1 MSREP
6 HSFKRL
12 VLGLQPG
19 AHDRTMRLAVELADL
34 LHLDLLGLFLED
46 TSLLDLAGIPFSREF
61 RPLGGGWH
69 TIDLDRL
76 LHDFDLAARSIE
88 RKFMGA
94 AKHLPTG
101 YQFEVAR
108 GSLAKTFASVSRRD
122 DIVMI
127 VEPRSPAER
136 ATQQFAWLLEAAF
149 RSAAA
154 VMLVPPHIARTKGPV
169 VAIAASAGDPC
180 IRAAAAIALAA
191 REELVIIDTDGGI
204 ADDADLRKLAA
215 DTGLAIQH
223 AAAASLN
230 LTDPAACALAFR
242 QIQERLIV
250 MSRVAFANQPASEI
264 AAARRVPVLVVEP
277 EEVAADDIMPRPP
290 AVH

>member
-69 TIDLDRL
+69 TLDLDRL
-76 LHDFDLAARSIE
+76 LHDFELAARSIE

-94 AKHLPTG
+94 AKRLPTG

-108 GSLAKTFASVSRRD
+108 GSLARTFASVSRRD

-127 VEPRSPAER
+127 VEPQSPAER
-136 ATQQFAWLLEAAF
+136 ATQQFSWLLEAAF
-149 RSAAA
+149 KSAAA

-169 VAIAASAGDPC
+169 VAITASAGDPC

-250 MSRVAFANQPASEI
+250 MSRVAFADQPASEI

-277 EEVAADDIMPRPP
+277 EEVVADDIMPRPP

>member
-76 LHDFDLAARSIE
+76 LHDFELAARSIE
-88 RKFMGA
+88 RKFLDA
-94 AKHLPTG
+94 ARRLPTG
-101 YQFEVAR
+101 CQFEIAR
-108 GSLAKTFASVSRRD
+108 GSPAKTFAAVSRHD

-127 VEPRSPAER
+127 VEPQNPAEQ
-136 ATQQFAWLLEAAF
+136 ATRQFAWLLEAAF
-149 RSAAA
+149 ESAAA
-154 VMLVPPHIARTKGPV
+154 VMLVPPHIARAKGAV
-169 VAIAASAGDPC
+169 VAIAASPGDPC
-180 IRAAAAIALAA
+180 IHTAAAIASAA
-191 REELVIIDTDGGI
+191 KEELVIIEADGGD
-204 ADDADLRKLAA
+204 ADDARVRKLAA
-215 DTGLAIQH
+215 DTGLAIKH
-223 AAAASLN
+223 VAASRRG
-230 LTDPAACALAFR
+230 LTDPAACALALGR
-242 QIQERLIV
+242 IQERLIV
-250 MSRVAFANQPASEI
+250 MTRGAFADAAASAI
-264 AAARRVPVLVVEP
+264 GAARRVPVLVLEP
-277 EEVAADDIMPRPP
+277 GATVAM
-290 AVH
+290 H

>member
-6 HSFKRL
+6 HSFRRL

-76 LHDFDLAARSIE
+76 LHDFELAARSIE
-88 RKFMGA
+88 RKFLDA
-94 AKHLPTG
+94 AKHLPTAS
-101 YQFEVAR
+101 QFEVAR

-122 DIVMI
+122 IVMI
-127 VEPRSPAER
+127 VEPRNPAER

-154 VMLVPPHIARTKGPV
+154 VMLVPPQIARTTGPV

-180 IRAAAAIALAA
+180 IRAAVAIALAA

-204 ADDADLRKLAA
+204 ADDPDLRKLAA
-215 DTGLAIQH
+215 DTGLAIKH
-223 AAAASLN
+223 AAAAGLN

-277 EEVAADDIMPRPP
+277 EEVVADEIMPRPP
-290 AVH
+290 TVH

>member
-1 MSREP
+1 MSREF

-19 AHDRTMRLAVELADL
+19 AHDRTMQLAVELADL
-34 LHLDLLGLFLED
+34 LHLDLLGLFFED
-46 TSLLDLAGIPFSREF
+46 TSLRDLASIPFSREF

-76 LHDFDLAARSIE
+76 LHDFELAARSIE

-94 AKHLPTG
+94 AKRLPTG
-101 YQFEVAR
+101 CQFEVAR
-108 GSLAKTFASVSRRD
+108 GSLAKTFASVSRSD

-127 VEPRSPAER
+127 VEPQSPAER

-154 VMLVPPHIARTKGPV
+154 VMLVPPHITRTKGPV
-169 VAIAASAGDPC
+169 VAIAASTGDPC
-180 IRAAAAIALAA
+180 VRAAAAIALAA
-191 REELVIIDTDGGI
+191 REELVIIDTDGYNTG
-204 ADDADLRKLAA
+204 DPDMRKLTA
-215 DTGLAIQH
+215 DTGLSIKH
-223 AAAASLN
+223 IAAASLK
-230 LTDPAACALAFR
+230 LTDPAACALALR

-250 MSRVAFANQPASEI
+250 MTRGGFADQAASEI

-277 EEVAADDIMPRPP
+277 EEVVPDEMMPRPT

>member
-1 MSREP
+1 MTREP
-6 HSFKRL
+6 RSFKRL

-19 AHDRTMRLAVELADL
+19 AHDRTLRLAVELADL

-76 LHDFDLAARSIE
+76 LHDFELAARSIE
-88 RKFMGA
+88 RKFVSA
-94 AKHLPTG
+94 AKRVLTR

-108 GSLAKTFASVSRRD
+108 GPMAETFTSFSRID

-127 VEPRSPAER
+127 VEPESPAER
-136 ATQQFAWLLEAAF
+136 ATQQFSWLLEAAF

-154 VMLVPPHIARTKGPV
+154 VMLVPPRIARTRGPV
-169 VAIAASAGDPC
+169 AAIATSPGDPS
-180 IRAAAAIALAA
+180 IHAAAAIALAA
-191 REELVIIDTDGGI
+191 KEELVIIEADGRG
-204 ADDADLRKLAA
+204 ADDPGMRKLAD
-215 DTGLAIQH
+215 DTGLTIKRM
-223 AAAASLN
+223 AAARIA
-230 LTDPAACALAFR
+230 LTDPAGRSLAFH
-242 QIQERLIV
+242 QLQERLIV
-250 MSRVAFANQPASEI
+250 VTRGAFADDAASAI
-264 AAARRVPVLVVEP
+264 AAARQVPVLIVEP
-277 EEVAADDIMPRPP
+277 EGTV

>member
-1 MSREP
+1 MSMEP
-6 HSFKRL
+6 QSFKRL

-34 LHLDLLGLFLED
+34 LHLDLLGLFFED

-69 TIDLDRL
+69 TINLEQL
-76 LHDFDLAARSIE
+76 LHEFELAARSIE

-94 AKHLPTG
+94 AKHLPSG
-101 YQFEVAR
+101 YQFEIAR
-108 GSLAKTFASVSRRD
+108 GSPAKTFASVSRRD

-127 VEPRSPAER
+127 IEPQSPAER

-149 RSAAA
+149 RSTAA

-180 IRAAAAIALAA
+180 VRAAAAIALAA
-191 REELVIIDTDGGI
+191 KEELVIIGTDGRNT
-204 ADDADLRKLAA
+204 DDPDIRELAA
-215 DTGLAIQH
+215 GTGLSIKH
-223 AAAASLN
+223 VAAVSLK
-230 LTDPAACALAFR
+230 LSDALAFR

-250 MSRVAFANQPASEI
+250 MTRSAFADQAASEI

-277 EEVAADDIMPRPP
+277 EQVVANETMLRPT
-290 AVH
+290 AMQ

>member
-1 MSREP
+1 MSRET

-46 TSLLDLAGIPFSREF
+46 TSLRDLASIPLSREF

-76 LHDFDLAARSIE
+76 SRDFELAARSIE

-94 AKHLPTG
+94 AKRLLTG

-108 GSLAKTFASVSRRD
+108 GPMAKTFASVSRTD

-127 VEPRSPAER
+127 VEPQSPADR
-136 ATQQFAWLLEAAF
+136 ATQQFSWLLEAAF
-149 RSAAA
+149 QSAAA
-154 VMLVPPHIARTKGPV
+154 VMLVPRHIVRTKGPV
-169 VAIAASAGDPC
+169 AAIVTSPDDPSLHV
-180 IRAAAAIALAA
+180 AAAFALAA
-191 REELVIIDTDGGI
+191 KEELVIIEADGRDAEDPGI
-204 ADDADLRKLAA
+204 RKLAA
-215 DTGLAIQH
+215 DTGLAIKRI
-223 AAAASLN
+223 AAAGIGLA
-230 LTDPAACALAFR
+230 DPATCVLAFR
-242 QIQERLIV
+242 QNQERLIV
-250 MSRVAFANQPASEI
+250 MTRGAFAEGAASAI
-264 AAARRVPVLVVEP
+264 AAARQVPVLVVEP
-277 EEVAADDIMPRPP
+277 FGAVAGEVI
-290 AVH
+290 

>member
-19 AHDRTMRLAVELADL
+19 AHDRTVQLAVELADL

-46 TSLLDLAGIPFSREF
+46 SSLRDLAGIPFSREF
-61 RPLGGGWH
+61 RPLGGSWH
-69 TIDLDRL
+69 AIDLDRL
-76 LHDFDLAARSIE
+76 SHDFELAARSIE

-94 AKHLPTG
+94 AKRLPTG
-101 YQFEVAR
+101 YQFEIAR
-108 GSLAKTFASVSRRD
+108 GSIVQTFASVSRTD

-136 ATQQFAWLLEAAF
+136 ATQQFSWLLEAAF

-154 VMLVPPHIARTKGPV
+154 VMLVPPQIARTKGPV
-169 VAIAASAGDPC
+169 VAIATSSDDPS
-180 IRAAAAIALAA
+180 IDAAAAIAIAA
-191 REELVIIDTDGGI
+191 NEELVIIEADGRD
-204 ADDADLRKLAA
+204 ADDPRIGRVAA
-215 DTGLAIQH
+215 DTGLTIKH
-223 AAAASLN
+223 VAAARIGLA
-230 LTDPAACALAFR
+230 DPAACALAFR

-250 MSRVAFANQPASEI
+250 MTRGAFADTAALAI

-277 EEVAADDIMPRPP
+277 LAANETDLRP
-290 AVH
+290 AH